1 GRIADAGKTTRRRGS
16 PEYRGRTRVAC
27 RRDYRRR
34 RRDSPGGVAPSTQ
47 REQGNEDDDETE
59 VHGVADA
66 VVLGACPQGARWG
79 RALSRHDPVT
89 PRDEPTRFSHAAPPT
104 AQGKQL
110 SRSASTAARQS
121 AHYSEHDRRAPQRN
135 GFSVSRARNTQ
146 FSLTTS
152 PFPTKR
158 DARQDGEHME
168 CQAHREATRH
178 HAQAWGLAR
187 CRRAAAVAAL
197 EEDETEG
204 GGDEECAAG
213 ARGAQGEADPKRIRD
228 RQAKWPTVLV
238 RIRSKV
244 TRSRLRATAVF
255 TPKPFGAAVTAKRLF
270 QFHHPARRIFSRS
283 LSASTNVVCITGR
296 ASRSALV
303 SRMARIRRCTRNP
316 GCQSA
321 RSVTE

>member
-1 GRIADAGKTTRRRGS
+1 MPAWGPVRPRTAWSRGHPAALPRAMRSAEQSSDLSRSLGAEQQEQEHASIVLIDDAGRTTRRRGS

-146 FSLTTS
+146 LSLTTS

-178 HAQAWGLAR
+178 HAQAGGLAR
-187 CRRAAAVAAL
+187 
-197 EEDETEG
+197 
-204 GGDEECAAG
+204 
-213 ARGAQGEADPKRIRD
+213 
-228 RQAKWPTVLV
+228 
-238 RIRSKV
+238 
-244 TRSRLRATAVF
+244 
-255 TPKPFGAAVTAKRLF
+255 
-270 QFHHPARRIFSRS
+270 
-283 LSASTNVVCITGR
+283 
-296 ASRSALV
+296 
-303 SRMARIRRCTRNP
+303 
-316 GCQSA
+316 
-321 RSVTE
+321 